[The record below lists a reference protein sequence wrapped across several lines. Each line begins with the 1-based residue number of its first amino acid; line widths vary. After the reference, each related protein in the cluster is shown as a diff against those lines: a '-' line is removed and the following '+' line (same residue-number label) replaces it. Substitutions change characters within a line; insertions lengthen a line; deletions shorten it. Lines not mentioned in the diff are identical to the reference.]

1 MADAG
6 TLLPS
11 DKDEYTLQDGKIR
24 QTRCRMQV
32 DDLAAVFTIRVVG
45 KADEVVPL
53 TLGFRKGTKVLT
65 ATLKSK
71 FDELAST
78 PLTAL
83 KTSGTVESSV
93 MDTDDGLFCNWE
105 GKVRIPFVSKPEV
118 DDGDYQMTKSAVWD
132 ETSCQYQYPLERYA
146 GETGGDGPTEQEFPD
161 AGKFEAW
168 KNENGSDATRYRAFK
183 AEIDGQE
190 IDLEHRTLALA
201 KKVYAGKQQVER
213 YYPEV
218 TRTTTYRYIE
228 AAGDDIDEAMPSILA
243 EIDESPN
250 LARIDTEPDDVWEEK
265 FPDVAW
271 LKVAY
276 NVRVTPCDVE
286 EYYDAVVTEVWR
298 GIDLTEETDGWD
310 KNLYGSGADRW
321 KFYPNF
327 EVQSQP
333 QGGSGGGGAS

>member
-45 KADEVVPL
+45 KADEVVPMA
-53 TLGFRKGTKVLT
+53 LGFRKGAKVVT

-105 GKVRIPFVSKPEV
+105 GKVRIPFVKKPEV

-168 KNENGSDATRYRAFK
+168 KNENGSDATKYRAFK
-183 AEIDGQE
+183 AELDGQE

-243 EIDESPN
+243 EIDETYEAPPASMPRKDPAHYDFVRN
-250 LARIDTEPDDVWEEK
+250 PIPLEDSDILITPENSDGKWLLPIRDLKKDIKTDSRETYEERAGS
-265 FPDVAW
+265 DE
-271 LKVAY
+271 AY
-276 NVRVTPCDVE
+276 
-286 EYYDAVVTEVWR
+286 
-298 GIDLTEETDGWD
+298 
-310 KNLYGSGADRW
+310 
-321 KFYPNF
+321 
-327 EVQSQP
+327 
-333 QGGSGGGGAS
+333 